1 MLNTTSFDV
10 IVIGAGPAGLSLA
23 RLLAETT
30 LKIAI
35 IDPATA
41 SVLKNPPAD
50 GREIAL
56 THQSKEL
63 LEAMGAWDAVPEG
76 EIFKL
81 RSAKVVDG
89 TSPFEL
95 HFATPETARG
105 KPTDTLGYLISNHHI
120 RQSIYAQVE
129 HQPNIT

>member
-41 SVLKNPPAD
+41 YLKICPP
-50 GREIAL
+50 
-56 THQSKEL
+56 
-63 LEAMGAWDAVPEG
+63 MGV
-76 EIFKL
+76 KL
-81 RSAKVVDG
+81 
-89 TSPFEL
+89 P
-95 HFATPETARG
+95 
-105 KPTDTLGYLISNHHI
+105 
-120 RQSIYAQVE
+120 
-129 HQPNIT
+129 

>member
-63 LEAMGAWDAVPEG
+63 LKSWVRGMQC
-76 EIFKL
+76 L
-81 RSAKVVDG
+81 KVKFLNCAQPKW
-89 TSPFEL
+89 SM
-95 HFATPETARG
+95 ARRH
-105 KPTDTLGYLISNHHI
+105 LSCIL
-120 RQSIYAQVE
+120 
-129 HQPNIT
+129 QPPKQRAANRPIPWVI

>member
-50 GREIAL
+50 GREIA
-56 THQSKEL
+56 
-63 LEAMGAWDAVPEG
+63 
-76 EIFKL
+76 
-81 RSAKVVDG
+81 
-89 TSPFEL
+89 
-95 HFATPETARG
+95 
-105 KPTDTLGYLISNHHI
+105 
-120 RQSIYAQVE
+120 
-129 HQPNIT
+129 